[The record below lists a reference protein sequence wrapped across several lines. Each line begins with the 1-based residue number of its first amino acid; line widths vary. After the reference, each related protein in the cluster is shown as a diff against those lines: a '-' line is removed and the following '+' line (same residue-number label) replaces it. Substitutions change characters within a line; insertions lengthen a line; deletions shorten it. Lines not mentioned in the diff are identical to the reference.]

1 MPSKIGGAA
10 SREWVV
16 DVTCSG
22 RTKTSL
28 ANFKRPFKTFVRYAS
43 FFSFSLLVMSRIVPP
58 AADTRA
64 RILDAAEGLIAESG
78 FRGLSLREVTKR
90 AGANL
95 AAVNYHFGSRDGL
108 IHAVLD
114 RVITPINAQRLRY
127 LDEAE
132 AAHDGAVPIEEIV
145 SAMVRPLIERLEEQP
160 HETPAYLRLAGRC
173 FAESSEHPDA
183 ALADLFREVVERFMK
198 ALAASLPQLD
208 PGTLFWRLHLAA
220 GTMIVALTQADR
232 VPTFSRGLVASVT
245 PEDTLRRLV
254 EFISG
259 GLRAEAVEKPVR
271 KRSTKVTAGLAL
283 VALMGLASCRSVS
296 PPDAKHLATV
306 KAPAH
311 WVAGPGWTPTLSP
324 DWDWVDEFRQQDLS
338 AYVDRV
344 LAENRDLKAAR
355 GRIEVALA
363 NAQIVGADLYPQ
375 VNGGFSAQRDLQNF
389 IGFPIPGAPPGEV
402 LSSRTN
408 RFGLSLNLSWELDLW
423 GRIRAA
429 KKAAVADFEASTFD
443 MATAELSLAGQAAKT
458 WFALAEARD
467 QVDLARNAIATF
479 SDTETTIRERFERGI
494 QEEGQNSAAQLL
506 LASGDVST
514 ARDQLAAREE
524 LAGRTARLLD
534 VLAGEYPVGRSGSS
548 ARLPGLPSKP
558 PTGLPATL
566 LDRRPDL
573 AAAERRIAAADQR
586 LLEAK
591 RALLPAI
598 SLTGSFG
605 SASEDIGDILSG
617 DFSIWSVAGNLAQP
631 IFQGGRLRANI
642 DRRDSEIG
650 IAAAEFEQ
658 AALTAFSEVEN
669 ALAAEGHLSRRV
681 EALEESSRLALEA
694 YRRSLEEFR
703 NGTGEILTVLAAQQR
718 LFTSRSQ
725 AISVRRQRL
734 DNRVDLYLALGGSF
748 RPVAPPAEKS
758 PES

>member
-1 MPSKIGGAA
+1 M
-10 SREWVV
+10 
-16 DVTCSG
+16 T
-22 RTKTSL
+22 
-28 ANFKRPFKTFVRYAS
+28 
-43 FFSFSLLVMSRIVPP
+43 RILQP
-58 AADTRA
+58 ALDTRA
-64 RILDAAEGLIAESG
+64 RILDAAEGLIADSG

-114 RVITPINAQRLRY
+114 RVITPINAQRLHY

-132 AAHDGAVPIEEIV
+132 ARNDGPVPLEEIV
-145 SAMVRPLIERLEEQP
+145 EAMVRPLTDRMSESP

-173 FAESSEHPDA
+173 FAESTEHPDE
-183 ALADLFREVVERFMK
+183 ALADLFGEVIERFM
-198 ALAASLPQLD
+198 AAISKSLPHLD
-208 PGTLFWRLHLAA
+208 AATLFGRLHLAA
-220 GTMIVALTQADR
+220 GTMIVALTQAEKAP
-232 VPTFSRGLVASVT
+232 VFSRGQVPAAS
-245 PEDTLRRLV
+245 PDQTLRRLV

-259 GLRAEAVEKPVR
+259 GLRA
-271 KRSTKVTAGLAL
+271 KVTLLLAL
-283 VALMGLASCRSVS
+283 LAAIGLSSCKSVS
-296 PPDAKHLATV
+296 PPDASHHASV

-311 WVAGPGWTPTLSP
+311 WIAGSSWTPTLSP
-324 DWDWVDEFRQQDLS
+324 DWNWVDEFGQKDLS
-338 AYVDRV
+338 AFINTV

-355 GRIEVALA
+355 GRIDVALA
-363 NAQIVGADLYPQ
+363 NAQIIGADLYPQ
-375 VNGGFSAQRDLQNF
+375 LNGGFSAQRDLQNF
-389 IGFPIPGAPPGEV
+389 IGFPIPGAPPGQV

-408 RFGLSLNLSWELDLW
+408 RFGLSLNLSWEIDLW

-429 KKAAVADFEASTFD
+429 KRAAIADFEASTFD

-467 QVDLARNAIATF
+467 QVALARSAIATF
-479 SDTETTIRERFERGI
+479 SDTETSIRERFESGI
-494 QEEGQNSAAQLL
+494 ANEGQNSAAQLL
-506 LASGDVST
+506 LASGDVAV

-534 VLAGEYPVGRSGSS
+534 VLAGEYPTGRSGSGAQLAS
-548 ARLPGLPSKP
+548 LPAKP

-605 SASEDIGDILSG
+605 SASEDIGDLLSG
-617 DFSIWSVAGNLAQP
+617 DFSIWSVAGNIAQP

-642 DRRDSEIG
+642 DRRSSEIEV
-650 IAAAEFEQ
+650 AAAEFEQ

-669 ALAAEGHLSRRV
+669 ALAAERHLSQRV
-681 EALEESSRLALEA
+681 EALEDSSRLALDA

-703 NGTGEILTVLAAQQR
+703 IGTGEILTVLAAQQR

-725 AISVRRQRL
+725 ALAVRRQRL

-748 RPVAPPAEKS
+748 RPVAPPAEKT